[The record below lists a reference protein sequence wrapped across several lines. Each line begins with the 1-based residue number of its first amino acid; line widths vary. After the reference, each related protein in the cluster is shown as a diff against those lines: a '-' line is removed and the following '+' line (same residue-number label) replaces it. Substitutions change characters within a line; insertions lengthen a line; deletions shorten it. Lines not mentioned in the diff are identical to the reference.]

1 MPHGKSVSSSDVV
14 TQLNQLYDDYWEFIL
29 KEYPLS
35 ATYLGDHRYDASL
48 EDASENA
55 FHRRVAQSKKYLDR
69 LRSIKKPSSKP
80 ELLNYELFE
89 RELRDNLEAAK
100 FRPYLTPMTQQSGLQ
115 IDIPELVTYHPFRS
129 LSDFDNFSSRLRA
142 FPRLVDQVIQSM
154 RTGLRAKIV
163 LAKVTAEKII
173 PQLEANVVQDPKKL
187 ELYKS
192 VENIPQVIDSTE
204 AVRITNDVDEAI
216 RESVVPAFEKLLAF
230 FKEEYLPACRHEA
243 GVWSLPDGNERYAY
257 TVRHYTTT
265 NLSPNEIHDLGLR
278 ELSRI
283 HGEMRAIVD
292 RIGFK
297 GSLQDFISS
306 LRKDRSL
313 YNTSAAELLTGFK
326 KILEQMDEKLP
337 LLFGRLPKAKYGFR
351 EIEAFRAEAAPD
363 AYYYRPPED
372 GSRPA
377 YFYVNT
383 FRPEQRP
390 KYTMEVLAYHEAVPG
405 HHLQLAIQ
413 QELTNLPKFRRH
425 GGYTAFIEG
434 WGLYSEELPK
444 LVGFYKDA
452 LSDFGRLSFD
462 AWRAARLVVDTGI
475 HHKRWTRERAIQF
488 FLENTALSELNI
500 ASEVDRYIAWP
511 GQALA
516 YKIGQLKIS
525 ELRDRAEKVLG
536 PRFDIRRFHD
546 ELLGDGALALDV
558 LEGKMQNWIDRR
570 FGRPDP
576 WEEQAYI

>member
-558 LEGKMQNWIDRR
+558 LEGKMQNWI
-570 FGRPDP
+570 GR
-576 WEEQAYI
+576 EYR

>member
-1 MPHGKSVSSSDVV
+1 MPRGKPASSSDSLA
-14 TQLNQLYDDYWEFIL
+14 QLNHLYDDYWEFIL
-29 KEYPLS
+29 KEYPLT
-35 ATYLGDHRYDASL
+35 ATYLGDHRYDRSL
-48 EDASENA
+48 EDASEDA
-55 FHRRVAQSKKYLDR
+55 FLRRVAQSQKYLDR
-69 LRSIKKPSSKP
+69 LRSIKKPSSKSDQ
-80 ELLNYELFE
+80 LNYELFE
-89 RELRDNLEAAK
+89 RELEDNLESAK

-115 IDIPELVTYHPFRS
+115 IDIPELITYHPFGS
-129 LSDFDNFSSRLRA
+129 VSDFENFSGRLRA
-142 FPRLVDQVIQSM
+142 FPRLVEQVIQSM
-154 RTGLRAKIV
+154 RTGIQAGIV
-163 LAKVTAEKII
+163 LARVTAEKII

-187 ELYKS
+187 DLYKS
-192 VENIPQVIDSTE
+192 VEKIPPGIASKDALRVRNNIE
-204 AVRITNDVDEAI
+204 EAI
-216 RESVVPAFEKLLAF
+216 RQSVIPAFEKLLAF
-230 FKEEYLPACRHEA
+230 FKEEYLPTCRNDV
-243 GVWSLPDGNERYAY
+243 GIWSLPDGNERYAY

-265 NLSPNEIHDLGLR
+265 NKSPSEIHDLGVK

-283 HGEMRAIVD
+283 HAEMRAVVD
-292 RIGFK
+292 LIGFK

-313 YNTSAAELLTGFK
+313 YNNSAAELLAGFK
-326 KILEQMDEKLP
+326 RILEQMDEKLP

-351 EIEAFRAEAAPD
+351 EIEPFRAEAAPD

-475 HHKRWTRERAIQF
+475 HHRRWTRDLAIQF

-500 ASEVDRYIAWP
+500 TSEVDRYIAWP

-516 YKIGQLKIS
+516 YKIGQLKIN
-525 ELRDRAEKVLG
+525 ELRARAKKVLG

-546 ELLGDGALALDV
+546 ELLGDGALALNV
-558 LEGKMQNWIDRR
+558 LESKMESWIVK
-570 FGRPDP
+570 
-576 WEEQAYI
+576 ESKEITC

>member
-1 MPHGKSVSSSDVV
+1 MSPRKSVTSSDAV

-29 KEYPLS
+29 KEYPLT
-35 ATYLGDHRYDASL
+35 ATYLGDHRYDGSL
-48 EDASENA
+48 EDASEEA
-55 FHRRVAQSKKYLDR
+55 FDRRVAQSKKYLDR
-69 LRSIKKPSSKP
+69 LRRIKKPSPKP
-80 ELLNYELFE
+80 DQLNYELFE
-89 RELRDNLEAAK
+89 RELEDNLESAK
-100 FRPYLTPMTQQSGLQ
+100 FRPYLTPVTQQSGLQ
-115 IDIPELVTYHPFRS
+115 IDIPELVTYHPFGS
-129 LSDFDNFSSRLRA
+129 VSDFENFSSRLRV
-142 FPRLVDQVIQSM
+142 FPRLVDEVIQSM
-154 RTGLRAKIV
+154 RTGIRAGIV
-163 LAKVTAEKII
+163 LARVTAEKII

-187 ELYKS
+187 DLYKS
-192 VENIPQVIDSTE
+192 VESIPPLIDSRE
-204 AVRITNDVDEAI
+204 AVRIRNDVEEAI
-216 RESVVPAFEKLLAF
+216 RRSVIPAFEKLLAF
-230 FKEEYLPACRHEA
+230 FKEEYLPKCRNDV
-243 GVWSLPDGNERYAY
+243 GIWSLPDGNERYAY

-265 NLSPNEIHDLGLR
+265 NKSPSEIHALGLK

-283 HGEMRAIVD
+283 HAEMRAVVD

-313 YNTSAAELLTGFK
+313 YNNSAAELLAGFK
-326 KILEQMDEKLP
+326 RILEQMDEKLP

-413 QELTNLPKFRRH
+413 QELTDLPKFRRH

-444 LVGFYKDA
+444 LLGFYKDA

-462 AWRAARLVVDTGI
+462 AWRAARLVVDTGM
-475 HHKRWTRERAIQF
+475 HHQRWTRERAIQF

-525 ELRDRAEKVLG
+525 ELRAIAKKALG
-536 PRFDIRRFHD
+536 PRFDIRKFHD

-558 LEGKMQNWIDRR
+558 LENKMQGWIDR
-570 FGRPDP
+570 
-576 WEEQAYI
+576 ESAIHS

>member
-1 MPHGKSVSSSDVV
+1 MPRGKPVASSDSLA
-14 TQLNQLYDDYWEFIL
+14 QLNHLYDDYWEFIL
-29 KEYPLS
+29 KEYPLT
-35 ATYLGDHRYDASL
+35 ATYLGDHRYDRSL
-48 EDASENA
+48 EDASEDA
-55 FHRRVAQSKKYLDR
+55 FLRRVAQSQKYLDR
-69 LRSIKKPSSKP
+69 LRSIKKPSSKSDQ
-80 ELLNYELFE
+80 LNYELFE
-89 RELRDNLEAAK
+89 RELEDNLESAK

-115 IDIPELVTYHPFRS
+115 IDIPELVTYHPFGS
-129 LSDFDNFSSRLRA
+129 VSDFENFSGRLRA
-142 FPRLVDQVIQSM
+142 FPRLVEQVIQSM
-154 RTGLRAKIV
+154 RTGIQAGIV
-163 LAKVTAEKII
+163 LARVTAEKII

-187 ELYKS
+187 DLYKP
-192 VENIPQVIDSTE
+192 VEKIPPGIASKDALRVRNNIE
-204 AVRITNDVDEAI
+204 EAI
-216 RESVVPAFEKLLAF
+216 RQSVIPAFEKLLAF
-230 FKEEYLPACRHEA
+230 FKEEYLPTCRNDV
-243 GVWSLPDGNERYAY
+243 GIWSLPDGNERYAY

-265 NLSPNEIHDLGLR
+265 NKSPSEIHDLGVE

-283 HGEMRAIVD
+283 HAEMRAVVD
-292 RIGFK
+292 LIGFK

-313 YNTSAAELLTGFK
+313 YNNSAAELLAGFK
-326 KILEQMDEKLP
+326 RILEQMDEKLP

-351 EIEAFRAEAAPD
+351 EIEAFRAEAAPA

-413 QELTNLPKFRRH
+413 QELTDLPKFRRH

-444 LVGFYKDA
+444 LLGFYKDA

-462 AWRAARLVVDTGI
+462 AWRAARLVVDTGM
-475 HHKRWTRERAIQF
+475 HHQHWTRERAIQF

-525 ELRDRAEKVLG
+525 ELRAIAKKALG
-536 PRFDIRRFHD
+536 PRFDIRKFHD

-558 LEGKMQNWIDRR
+558 LENKMQGWIDRESAIH
-570 FGRPDP
+570 P
-576 WEEQAYI
+576 

>member
-1 MPHGKSVSSSDVV
+1 MQRRKRVSSRHVV

-29 KEYPLS
+29 REYPLS
-35 ATYLGDHRYDASL
+35 ATYLGDHRYDGAL
-48 EDASENA
+48 EDASEGA
-55 FHRRVAQSKKYLDR
+55 FLRRVALSRKYLAQ
-69 LRSIKKPSSKP
+69 LRSIEKPSSKP
-80 ELLNYELFE
+80 DLLNYELFE
-89 RELRDNLEAAK
+89 RELEDNLEAAK

-115 IDIPELVTYHPFRS
+115 IDIPEMVTYHPFRS
-129 LSDFDNFSSRLRA
+129 LLDFENFSSRLRA
-142 FPRLVDQVIQSM
+142 FPRLVDQAIESM
-154 RTGLRAKIV
+154 RMGIQAGIV
-163 LAKVTAEKII
+163 LAKVTTEKII
-173 PQLEANVVQDPKKL
+173 PQLETNIVQDPKKL
-187 ELYKS
+187 DLYKS
-192 VENIPQVIDSTE
+192 VENIPPEINPRD
-204 AVRITNDVDEAI
+204 ALRIRNDIEEAI
-216 RESVVPAFEKLLAF
+216 RQSVVPAFEKLLTF
-230 FKEEYLPACRHEA
+230 FKEEYLPACRSDV
-243 GVWSLPDGNERYAY
+243 GIWSLPDGNERYDY

-265 NLSPNEIHDLGLR
+265 NLSSDEIHDLGLA

-283 HGEMRAIVD
+283 HAEMRAIVD
-292 RIGFK
+292 LIGFK

-313 YNTSAAELLTGFK
+313 YNTTSDELMAGFK
-326 KILEQMDEKLP
+326 KILEQMDAKLP

-413 QELTNLPKFRRH
+413 QELTDLPKFRRH

-434 WGLYSEELPK
+434 WALYSEELPK

-488 FLENTALSELNI
+488 FLESTALSELNI
-500 ASEVDRYIAWP
+500 VSEVDRYIAWP

-516 YKIGQLKIS
+516 YKVGQLRIS
-525 ELRDRAEKVLG
+525 ELRAKAEKALG
-536 PRFDIRRFHD
+536 PRFDVRRFHD

-558 LEGKMQNWIDRR
+558 LSNKMEHWIAN
-570 FGRPDP
+570 
-576 WEEQAYI
+576 ESKVKC

>member
-1 MPHGKSVSSSDVV
+1 MPSRKPVSSGRVA
-14 TQLNQLYDDYWEFIL
+14 TQLNQLYDEYWEFIL
-29 KEYPLS
+29 REYPLS
-35 ATYLGDHRYDASL
+35 ATYLGDHRYDNAL
-48 EDASENA
+48 EDASEDA
-55 FHRRVAQSKKYLDR
+55 FHRRIAQSRKYLDQ

-80 ELLNYELFE
+80 DLLNYELFE
-89 RELRDNLEAAK
+89 RELEDNLESGK

-129 LSDFDNFSSRLRA
+129 LSDFENFSSRLRG
-142 FPRLVDQVIQSM
+142 FPQLVDQVIQSM
-154 RTGLRAKIV
+154 RTGIQARIV
-163 LAKVTAEKII
+163 LARVTAEKII

-187 ELYKS
+187 DLYKS
-192 VENIPQVIDSTE
+192 VESIPPETNPIDTL
-204 AVRITNDVDEAI
+204 RIRNDIEEAI
-216 RESVVPAFEKLLAF
+216 RHSVVPAFGKLLTF
-230 FKEEYLPACRHEA
+230 FEEEYLPACRSDV
-243 GVWSLPDGNERYAY
+243 GIWSLPDGKERYAY

-265 NLSPNEIHDLGLR
+265 NLSPGEIHDLGLK

-283 HGEMRAIVD
+283 HREMRAIID
-292 RIGFK
+292 QIGFK
-297 GSLQDFISS
+297 GSLQDFIAS
-306 LRKDRSL
+306 LRRDRSL
-313 YNTSAAELLTGFK
+313 YNTSPAELLEGFK
-326 KILEQMDEKLP
+326 RILEKMDAKLP
-337 LLFGRLPKAKYGFR
+337 LLFGQLPKAKYGFR

-444 LVGFYKDA
+444 LVGFYKGA

-475 HHKRWTRERAIQF
+475 HHKRWTRDLAIQF
-488 FLENTALSELNI
+488 FQENTALSELNI
-500 ASEVDRYIAWP
+500 TSEVDRYIAWP

-516 YKIGQLKIS
+516 YKIGQLKID
-525 ELRDRAEKVLG
+525 ELRARAKKVLG

-546 ELLGDGALALDV
+546 ELLGDGALALNV
-558 LEGKMQNWIDRR
+558 LERKMESWIVK
-570 FGRPDP
+570 
-576 WEEQAYI
+576 ESKEITC

>member
-1 MPHGKSVSSSDVV
+1 MSPRKSVTSSDAV

-29 KEYPLS
+29 KEYPLT
-35 ATYLGDHRYDASL
+35 ATYLGDHRYDGTL
-48 EDASENA
+48 EDASEEA
-55 FHRRVAQSKKYLDR
+55 FDRRVAQSKKYLDR
-69 LRSIKKPSSKP
+69 LRSIKKPSPKP
-80 ELLNYELFE
+80 DQLNYELFE
-89 RELRDNLEAAK
+89 RELEDNLEAAK
-100 FRPYLTPMTQQSGLQ
+100 FRPYLTPVTQQSGLQ
-115 IDIPELVTYHPFRS
+115 IDIPELVTYHPFGS
-129 LSDFDNFSSRLRA
+129 VSDFENFSSRLRA
-142 FPRLVDQVIQSM
+142 FPRLVDQVIRSM
-154 RTGLRAKIV
+154 RTGIRAGIV
-163 LAKVTAEKII
+163 LARVTAEKII

-187 ELYKS
+187 DLYKS
-192 VENIPQVIDSTE
+192 VESIPPLIDSRE
-204 AVRITNDVDEAI
+204 AVRIRNDVEEAI
-216 RESVVPAFEKLLAF
+216 RRSVIPAFEKLLAF
-230 FKEEYLPACRHEA
+230 FKEEYLPKCRNDV
-243 GVWSLPDGNERYAY
+243 GIWSLPDGNERYAY

-265 NLSPNEIHDLGLR
+265 NKSPSEIHDLGLK

-283 HGEMRAIVD
+283 HAEMRAVVD

-313 YNTSAAELLTGFK
+313 YNNSAAELLAGFK
-326 KILEQMDEKLP
+326 RILEQMDEKLP

-413 QELTNLPKFRRH
+413 QELTDLPKFRRH

-444 LVGFYKDA
+444 LLGFYKDA

-462 AWRAARLVVDTGI
+462 AWRAARLVVDTGM
-475 HHKRWTRERAIQF
+475 HHQRWTRERAIQF

-525 ELRDRAEKVLG
+525 ELRAIAKKALG
-536 PRFDIRRFHD
+536 PRFDIRKFHD
-546 ELLGDGALALDV
+546 ELLGDGGLALDV
-558 LEGKMQNWIDRR
+558 LENKMQGWIDR
-570 FGRPDP
+570 
-576 WEEQAYI
+576 ESAIHS

>member
-1 MPHGKSVSSSDVV
+1 MPRGKSISSSDVV

-35 ATYLGDHRYDASL
+35 ATYLGDHRYDAFL
-48 EDASENA
+48 EDASEDA
-55 FHRRVAQSKKYLDR
+55 FHRRVAQSKEYLDR
-69 LRSIKKPSSKP
+69 LGSIKKPSSKP
-80 ELLNYELFE
+80 EMLNYELFE
-89 RELRDNLEAAK
+89 RELKDNLEAAK

-115 IDIPELVTYHPFRS
+115 IDIPELVTYHPFGS
-129 LSDFDNFSSRLRA
+129 LSDFENFSSRLRA

-154 RTGLRAKIV
+154 RAGIRARIV

-187 ELYKS
+187 DLYKS
-192 VENIPQVIDSTE
+192 VENISQVIDSTE
-204 AVRITNDVDEAI
+204 AIRIRNDIDEAI
-216 RESVVPAFEKLLAF
+216 RQSVIPAFEKLLAF
-230 FKEEYLPACRHEA
+230 FEEDYLPACRNDI
-243 GVWSLPDGNERYAY
+243 GIWSLADGNERYAY
-257 TVRHYTTT
+257 TVRHFTTT

-283 HGEMRAIVD
+283 HGEMKAIVD
-292 RIGFK
+292 RVGFK

-313 YNTSAAELLTGFK
+313 YNSSAAELLARFK

-413 QELTNLPKFRRH
+413 QELTNTPKFRRH

-444 LVGFYKDA
+444 LVGFYKDT

-475 HHKRWTRERAIQF
+475 HHKHWTRERAIQF
-488 FLENTALSELNI
+488 FLENTALSELNVV
-500 ASEVDRYIAWP
+500 SEVDRYIAWP

-525 ELRDRAEKVLG
+525 ELRARAEKAMG
-536 PRFDIRRFHD
+536 PRFDIRKFHD

-558 LEGKMQNWIDRR
+558 LESKMESWIAK
-570 FGRPDP
+570 
-576 WEEQAYI
+576 ESEQITG

>member
-1 MPHGKSVSSSDVV
+1 MKRAKPVSSRPVV
-14 TQLNQLYDDYWEFIL
+14 TQLNRLYDDYWEFIL
-29 KEYPLS
+29 REYPLS
-35 ATYLGDHRYDASL
+35 ATYLGDHRYDDAL
-48 EDASENA
+48 EDASEGA
-55 FHRRVAQSKKYLDR
+55 FLRRVAQSKNYLDQ
-69 LRSIKKPSSKP
+69 LRNIEKPSSKP
-80 ELLNYELFE
+80 DLLNYELFE
-89 RELRDNLEAAK
+89 RELEDNLEAAK
-100 FRPYLTPMTQQSGLQ
+100 FRPYLTPMTQQSGVQ

-129 LSDFDNFSSRLRA
+129 LLDYENFSSRLRA
-142 FPRLVDQVIQSM
+142 FPRLVDQIIQSM
-154 RTGLRAKIV
+154 RNGMRARIV
-163 LAKVTAEKII
+163 LARVTAEKII
-173 PQLEANVVQDPKKL
+173 PQLEANIVQNPKKL
-187 ELYKS
+187 DLYKC
-192 VENIPQVIDSTE
+192 VEHTPS
-204 AVRITNDVDEAI
+204 RIAPKDALRIRKNVEEAI
-216 RESVVPAFEKLLAF
+216 RHSVVPAFEKLLAF
-230 FKEEYLPACRHEA
+230 FREEYLPTCRSDV
-243 GVWSLPDGNERYAY
+243 GIWDLPDGTERYAY

-265 NLSPNEIHDLGLR
+265 NQSPNEIHDLGLR

-283 HGEMRAIVD
+283 HMEMRAIVD
-292 RIGFK
+292 LIGFK

-306 LRKDRSL
+306 LRKDKSL
-313 YNTSAAELLTGFK
+313 YNTTSAELIAGFK
-326 KILEQMDEKLP
+326 KILEQMDAKLP

-413 QELTNLPKFRRH
+413 QELTDLPKFRRH

-452 LSDFGRLSFD
+452 LSDFGRLGFD

-475 HHKRWTRERAIQF
+475 HHKRWTRERAIKF

-500 ASEVDRYIAWP
+500 VSEVDRYIAWP

-516 YKIGQLKIS
+516 YKIGQLRIS
-525 ELRDRAEKVLG
+525 ELRANAEKALG

-558 LEGKMQNWIDRR
+558 LSNKMEHWIAN
-570 FGRPDP
+570 
-576 WEEQAYI
+576 ESKVKC

>member
-1 MPHGKSVSSSDVV
+1 MLRGKSVSPSDVV

-29 KEYPLS
+29 KEYPLT
-35 ATYLGDHRYDASL
+35 ATYLGDHRYDGSL
-48 EDASENA
+48 EDASEDA
-55 FHRRVAQSKKYLDR
+55 FHRRVAQSRKYLDR
-69 LRSIKKPSSKP
+69 LKSIKKPSSRP
-80 ELLNYELFE
+80 DHLNYELFE
-89 RELRDNLEAAK
+89 RELEDNLESAK

-115 IDIPELVTYHPFRS
+115 IDIPELVTYHPFVS
-129 LSDFDNFSSRLRA
+129 VSDFENFSSRLRA

-154 RTGLRAKIV
+154 RTGIRAGIV
-163 LAKVTAEKII
+163 LARVTAEKII
-173 PQLEANVVQDPKKL
+173 PQVEANIVQDPKKL
-187 ELYKS
+187 DLYKS
-192 VENIPQVIDSTE
+192 VETIPPGIDPRN
-204 AVRITNDVDEAI
+204 VHRIRNDVEEAI
-216 RESVVPAFEKLLAF
+216 RQSVVPAFEKLLAF
-230 FKEEYLPACRHEA
+230 FKEEYLPACRSDV
-243 GVWSLPDGNERYAY
+243 GLWSLPDGTEQYAY

-265 NLSPNEIHDLGLR
+265 NLSPNEIHDLGHK

-283 HGEMRAIVD
+283 HAEMRTIVD

-313 YNTSAAELLTGFK
+313 YNASAAELLAGFK
-326 KILEQMDEKLP
+326 KILEQMDKKLP

-351 EIEAFRAEAAPD
+351 EIEPFRAEAAPD

-413 QELTNLPKFRRH
+413 QELTDLPKFRRH

-475 HHKRWTRERAIQF
+475 HHKRWTRERSIQF

-525 ELRDRAEKVLG
+525 ELRSRAEKILG
-536 PRFDIRRFHD
+536 PRFDIRKFHD

-558 LEGKMQNWIDRR
+558 LENKMQSWIDRES
-570 FGRPDP
+570 GI
-576 WEEQAYI
+576 QS